1 MSARVLVV
9 GDAPQI
15 RQLLVRVL
23 ELENQE
29 TVIAQEPAKTMP
41 SLNSARIVAWGLL
54 KCSRAARTRE
64 GHS

>member
-1 MSARVLVV
+1 MIPRVLVV
-9 GDAPQI
+9 DDDPQI

-29 TVIAQEPAKTMP
+29 TVITQERAKTMP
-41 SLNSARIVAWGLL
+41 KLNSARIVAWSLL
-54 KCSRAARTRE
+54 KCGRAARTRV